1 MQEDK
6 KQRTKQRIVTTS
18 IVVVAVL
25 LLVSILLLLFLPK
38 RSGTS
43 SSTGNV
49 IEGPSGEVI
58 KFADIDSVEGSRF
71 SVDNMFP
78 GDSESKTYYIEI
90 LDSNV
95 KAVSFKA
102 EIASESAALSDV
114 LAISVVVDGA
124 EETLYDG
131 LVKDMPASLRA
142 EISGEE
148 TEFAISVSLDT
159 TVENEYQ
166 TDEINIDFSW
176 WVDEADYVG
185 GTVSDGD
192 TTGDGDKCCP
202 WCFGICPWCW
212 ILLLILVI
220 ALLIVIVILIAWL
233 IFRNKK
239 IKEAAKTG
247 TTLTAKDV
255 GLAALFGAMGIGAS
269 IAIHKLLDRKD
280 KKDR

>member
-114 LAISVVVDGA
+114 LAIS
-124 EETLYDG
+124 
-131 LVKDMPASLRA
+131 SLRA